1 MRLIEG
7 QSYDSGHWTY
17 NHEFAERFYRQMP
30 MLIQASKDFAILN
43 EFARTMAVVRW
54 LKSRNATLEISG
66 IERYATKRAP
76 TEFVLKDGYVKPSKV
91 K

>member
-1 MRLIEG
+1 
-7 QSYDSGHWTY
+7 
-17 NHEFAERFYRQMP
+17 